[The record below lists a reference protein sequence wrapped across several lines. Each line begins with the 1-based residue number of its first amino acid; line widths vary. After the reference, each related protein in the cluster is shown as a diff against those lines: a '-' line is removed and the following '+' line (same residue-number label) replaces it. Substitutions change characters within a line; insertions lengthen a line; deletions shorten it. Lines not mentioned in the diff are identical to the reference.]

1 MSNLGQR
8 ILILCPNVSV
18 NVNVISMSRI
28 GSVRLNWGV
37 APKVGNHVLH
47 RLMAK
52 KGFILKLF
60 NVRFAVEL
68 FKKCF
73 FHTSVRT

>member
-8 ILILCPNVSV
+8 ILILWPNVTV

-52 KGFILKLF
+52 KG
-60 NVRFAVEL
+60 VH
-68 FKKCF
+68 FK
-73 FHTSVRT
+73 TI